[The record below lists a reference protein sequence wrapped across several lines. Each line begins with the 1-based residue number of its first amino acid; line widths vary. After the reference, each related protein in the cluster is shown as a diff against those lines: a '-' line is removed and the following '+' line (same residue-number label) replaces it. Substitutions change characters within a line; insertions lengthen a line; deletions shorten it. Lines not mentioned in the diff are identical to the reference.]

1 MRRDYER
8 YLTLLAA
15 MLVFS
20 LAINGFAA
28 EGNSPLATDSSW
40 QDDNQRG
47 IAARGHKNI
56 VSRKTI
62 VSRPF
67 MRHSI
72 ISTCSTAAM
81 PWCCK

>member
-1 MRRDYER
+1 MVV
-8 YLTLLAA
+8 AK
-15 MLVFS
+15 VCFFS

-28 EGNSPLATDSSW
+28 EDNSQLAAGSSW
-40 QDDNQRG
+40 QDDNPRD

-62 VSRPF
+62 VSRPLK
-67 MRHSI
+67 RHSI
-72 ISTCSTAAM
+72 IPTCLTAAM